1 MQNQNKKFD
10 FSGKLKLE
18 APIVNNT
25 YITNHYNNFS
35 PTQAAKKAEE
45 LASPP
50 SMILIPTA
58 SKKLDLVDLDHYLPS
73 KKPSTTSVHQFIAH
87 DSVKNSTT
95 KQPSSSR
102 TSFARLTES
111 LLISMPVI

>member
-10 FSGKLKLE
+10 FSSKLKLE

-35 PTQAAKKAEE
+35 PTQAVKKAEE

-73 KKPSTTSVHQFIAH
+73 KKPSTTSVHQFMAH
-87 DSVKNSTT
+87 DAAKNSAT